1 MVVTRR
7 KPLCKAKAKPP
18 MHEGSDLA
26 ESTLWVG
33 VIPTPRVVD
42 QEKKEGKRKA
52 KDRKSVV

>member
-18 MHEGSDLA
+18 MHEGNDLV
-26 ESTLWVG
+26 ESTQWVG
-33 VIPTPRVVD
+33 AMPTPRVVN

-52 KDRKSVV
+52 NHL

>member
-52 KDRKSVV
+52 NRL